1 MQALKEEILEE
12 RKRTRVDKDRLY
24 EILAKFADLVE
35 EGGLG
40 GAGVP
45 GPRGPAG
52 PEGPQGPRGKPGEPG
67 TCQCK
72 CVSQEPEPAAVAEP
86 AAEPAAAPKKKTTKK
101 SA

>member
-24 EILAKFADLVE
+24 ELLAKFVDLVE

-40 GAGVP
+40 GGSP

-52 PEGPQGPRGKPGEPG
+52 PQGPQGPRGKQGEPG
-67 TCQCK
+67 TCECK
-72 CVSQEPEPAAVAEP
+72 CATATATATAPAEEVKET
-86 AAEPAAAPKKKTTKK
+86 PKKKTTMKK
-101 SA
+101 KATA